1 MSSMLKRI
9 LIAIGILA
17 VVGIILWL
25 NGWFF
30 AVGILLIS
38 LMAEYEMVRAVSKK
52 GAPAPLTLNLCAVAG
67 LFAAFYFLS
76 FKGAFLTAVIYLT
89 ICFAL
94 AVFSKKYTVES
105 VIKGVF
111 SFVYPGLLFMFFYA
125 LTLKGN
131 AEGLI
136 DENTNRLVVLLTVVI
151 PIMTDT
157 MAYFIGSKFGRHK
170 LCPQISP
177 KKSVEG
183 AIGGVLGGILGAVA
197 MYFILGADLSL
208 WAYIAFAA
216 VVSVLSQMGDLS
228 ASLVKR
234 KFEIKD
240 YSRVLGEHG
249 GIMDRLDSILF
260 IMPYSYV
267 FFFMLCGFN

>member
-1 MSSMLKRI
+1 M
-9 LIAIGILA
+9 
-17 VVGIILWL
+17 
-25 NGWFF
+25 
-30 AVGILLIS
+30 
-38 LMAEYEMVRAVSKK
+38 
-52 GAPAPLTLNLCAVAG
+52 
-67 LFAAFYFLS
+67 
-76 FKGAFLTAVIYLT
+76 
-89 ICFAL
+89 
-94 AVFSKKYTVES
+94 
-105 VIKGVF
+105 
-111 SFVYPGLLFMFFYA
+111 
-125 LTLKGN
+125 
-131 AEGLI
+131 
-136 DENTNRLVVLLTVVI
+136 LLTVVI